1 VTLGTDASAS
11 VADGDAGRRPAIPPE
26 RRRRRGWAVG
36 MVVVVVLVAG
46 GGAAYRVYQTQHRG
60 IPTRGNTLPQAT
72 APITR
77 GDVIDTESVDGRLT
91 YPNSRAITAGGGGVV
106 TQTPIEGSIV
116 NQGQALYMV
125 ANRPV
130 VLMYGKLPLYRD
142 LSDGVSNGPDV
153 KQLEAD
159 LKALGYGDGL
169 IVDNHF
175 SAATARA
182 VENWQDD
189 RGLKKTG
196 QIDASQLVFETG
208 AVRVGDVATQVG
220 QRLAPGSP
228 VLAVTDSQP
237 IVHIDLDA
245 AKQSLAKK
253 GETVKVE
260 LPNGNTVSGRVS
272 TVDTVAKAT
281 GSGDNQTSTVDV
293 DVTVSSGDTGGL
305 DQAPV
310 TVDMENARAQN
321 VLSVPIEAL
330 LGLREGG
337 FGIELVEGGTSRIV
351 PVKIGTFGAGRVEI
365 SGAGVRE
372 GMSVGVP
379 SS

>member
-1 VTLGTDASAS
+1 
-11 VADGDAGRRPAIPPE
+11 
-26 RRRRRGWAVG
+26 
-36 MVVVVVLVAG
+36 
-46 GGAAYRVYQTQHRG
+46 
-60 IPTRGNTLPQAT
+60 
-72 APITR
+72 
-77 GDVIDTESVDGRLT
+77 
-91 YPNSRAITAGGGGVV
+91 
-106 TQTPIEGSIV
+106 
-116 NQGQALYMV
+116 
-125 ANRPV
+125 
-130 VLMYGKLPLYRD
+130 
-142 LSDGVSNGPDV
+142 
-153 KQLEAD
+153 
-159 LKALGYGDGL
+159 
-169 IVDNHF
+169 
-175 SAATARA
+175 
-182 VENWQDD
+182 
-189 RGLKKTG
+189 
-196 QIDASQLVFETG
+196 
-208 AVRVGDVATQVG
+208 VG